1 MTTFGVFSKNARA
14 LPAAAKQDC
23 LPLAAGIKGSETR

>member
-14 LPAAAKQDC
+14 LPADAKQDC
-23 LPLAAGIKGSETR
+23 LPLAEGIKGSETR